1 MQEFC
6 GPEKEACV
14 VNQTL
19 EDSSCLVP
27 CDGLYADITD
37 DYLKKDLIKGGQY
50 FFDTLNPF
58 QGFHLMNQELSE
70 GVKWNEGLHKARLQA
85 TLKDMFP
92 ISAHEKDR
100 EAKEAIARYLEYKR
114 NHVKHINFNPNEA
127 NFSKYK

>member
-1 MQEFC
+1 M
-6 GPEKEACV
+6 
-14 VNQTL
+14 NQTL